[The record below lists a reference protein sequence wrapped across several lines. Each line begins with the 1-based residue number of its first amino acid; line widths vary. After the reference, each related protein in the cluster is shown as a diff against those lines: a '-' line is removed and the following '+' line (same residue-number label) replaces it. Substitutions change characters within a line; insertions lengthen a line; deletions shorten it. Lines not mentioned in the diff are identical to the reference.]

1 MVTESD
7 KLCMEWGGRDAGRG
21 GSVLRMKRSGKQT
34 REARPRGRVERMPGS
49 VESSWR
55 CDLVARP
62 LLMTCLGLT
71 LPVSSGF
78 CFPL

>member
-7 KLCMEWGGRDAGRG
+7 KLCMEWGGGDAGRE

-34 REARPRGRVERMPGS
+34 REARPQGRVER
-49 VESSWR
+49 SWR
-55 CDLVARP
+55 CDSVARP
-62 LLMTCLGLT
+62 LLMACLGLT